1 MKRPIARVLWLTAS
15 ALLLG
20 SLGLAIAPHLTRF
33 AGQAGNAG
41 AVAGSTATDAG
52 QAGAVTGPAAGDG
65 TVAGNARAA
74 GGLAVKNGAVA
85 GDLGAMPLVATSAS
99 APQRPGPSIHS
110 SAALVV
116 DEGGSPVFA
125 KDPRAVKPIASIT
138 KLMTAMVVLDA
149 GVDLDEVIAITDA
162 DRDQLRHSR
171 SRMRPNAARLS
182 RRDMLTIALMS
193 SENRAASALGR
204 TTFPGGTPAFVE
216 AMNRKALALG
226 MQDSHYADASGLDG
240 SNRATAEDLVRLLR
254 AAARYP
260 LIREAT
266 TRSELKV
273 EPYARG
279 APVPYRNTNP
289 LVRNGNWRVE
299 LSKTGYVDEAGHCL
313 AMQAQIAGR
322 RYWIVLL
329 DSTGKLSPVGDSN
342 RLRKWIEGG

>member
-1 MKRPIARVLWLTAS
+1 MAGLLARDGGHAVD
-15 ALLLG
+15 
-20 SLGLAIAPHLTRF
+20 
-33 AGQAGNAG
+33 AG
-41 AVAGSTATDAG
+41 AVPPAMTTSSTPKR
-52 QAGAVTGPAAGDG
+52 PAPK
-65 TVAGNARAA
+65 
-74 GGLAVKNGAVA
+74 L
-85 GDLGAMPLVATSAS
+85 
-99 APQRPGPSIHS
+99 HS
-110 SAALVV
+110 NAALVV

-125 KDPRAVKPIASIT
+125 KDARAVKPIASIT

-149 GVDLDEVIAITDA
+149 SVDLDEVIAITDA

-204 TTFPGGTPAFVE
+204 TTLPGGTPAFVA
-216 AMNRKALALG
+216 AMNRKAMALG
-226 MQDSHYADASGLDG
+226 MQETRYADASGLDG
-240 SNRATAEDLVRLLR
+240 SNRSTAEDLVRLLR

-266 TRSELKV
+266 TRPELKV
-273 EPYARG
+273 EPYAKG

-289 LVRNGNWRVE
+289 LVRNGDWRVE

-313 AMQAQIAGR
+313 AMQAQIGGR

-342 RLRKWIEGG
+342 RLRKWIEAGLPRQTAQRG